1 VFKPNKFGQT
11 QYSSFSK
18 PSRPI
23 GSYAGVG
30 GKKYGYRTPGHGTNW
45 GTSFS
50 GGTGVYNKKRGLSKK
65 ALGLGVAAGFV
76 GGAALGAAGTM
87 ATYSVYHRYHEFQR
101 MMYMNNPLQYGG
113 VWDDNYFSNY
123 YSRNLCRFGC
133 PPNSHC
139 EWGFC
144 ECDVGFVK
152 TYGTCQTLGTKA
164 TPRLSSFMP
173 ENLACGVGEVAHNS
187 TAHQVNAT
195 SYCALQDIN
204 MVCNANL
211 STTEGMG
218 RCECRKDMKWNNEAK
233 ECQIFMDVDCST
245 ITYETPPSSAVLSAV
260 EKAKAELASI
270 ASNLTQ
276 ETLERTQTK
285 EESLANS
292 LLKQIDPKTSTADQ
306 IKEAFCR
313 DIDAFSFEFQEV
325 KDERP
330 SLLCMKVPDTA
341 CAVGYDSS
349 KCSGGWSLVLPEGQ
363 RKFRYWSSDWGYRN
377 DMDVVGV
384 RAGCTFTGFSGS
396 AFNGNSVM
404 VRAEQWDHWVVFSRE
419 AQYQHIDE
427 DIESLTCHCI
437 QAT

>member
-1 VFKPNKFGQT
+1 
-11 QYSSFSK
+11 
-18 PSRPI
+18 
-23 GSYAGVG
+23 
-30 GKKYGYRTPGHGTNW
+30 
-45 GTSFS
+45 
-50 GGTGVYNKKRGLSKK
+50 
-65 ALGLGVAAGFV
+65 
-76 GGAALGAAGTM
+76 
-87 ATYSVYHRYHEFQR
+87 
-101 MMYMNNPLQYGG
+101 
-113 VWDDNYFSNY
+113 
-123 YSRNLCRFGC
+123 
-133 PPNSHC
+133 
-139 EWGFC
+139 
-144 ECDVGFVK
+144 
-152 TYGTCQTLGTKA
+152 
-164 TPRLSSFMP
+164 
-173 ENLACGVGEVAHNS
+173 
-187 TAHQVNAT
+187 
-195 SYCALQDIN
+195 
-204 MVCNANL
+204 
-211 STTEGMG
+211 
-218 RCECRKDMKWNNEAK
+218 
-233 ECQIFMDVDCST
+233 MDVDCST

>member
-50 GGTGVYNKKRGLSKK
+50 GGTGVYNKKKKRGMSKK

-101 MMYMNNPLQYGG
+101 MMYMNNPAQYGG

-173 ENLACGVGEVAHNS
+173 ENLACG
-187 TAHQVNAT
+187 AHQANVS

-260 EKAKAELASI
+260 EKAKAELPSI

>member
-1 VFKPNKFGQT
+1 
-11 QYSSFSK
+11 
-18 PSRPI
+18 
-23 GSYAGVG
+23 
-30 GKKYGYRTPGHGTNW
+30 
-45 GTSFS
+45 
-50 GGTGVYNKKRGLSKK
+50 
-65 ALGLGVAAGFV
+65 
-76 GGAALGAAGTM
+76 
-87 ATYSVYHRYHEFQR
+87 
-101 MMYMNNPLQYGG
+101 MMFMNNPLQYGG
-113 VWDDNYFSNY
+113 VWDNNYFSNY

-144 ECDVGFVK
+144 ECNVGFVK
-152 TYGTCQTLGTKA
+152 SYGTCHTMGTRA
-164 TPRLSSFMP
+164 TPRLSSFVP
-173 ENLACGVGEVAHNS
+173 DLLRCSVEDAAYNS
-187 TAHQVNAT
+187 TAQQVNAT
-195 SYCALQDIN
+195 SYCATQDIN
-204 MVCNANL
+204 LVCNENIN
-211 STTEGMG
+211 STMTMAVPMG

-260 EKAKAELASI
+260 EKATAELASI

-292 LLKQIDPKTSTADQ
+292 LLKQIDPKNSTANE

-313 DIDAFSFEFQEV
+313 DIDAFSFEFQEA

-341 CAVGYDSS
+341 CAVAYDSS
-349 KCSGGWSLVLPEGQ
+349 RCSGGWSLVLPEGQ
-363 RKFRYWSSDWGYRN
+363 RQFRYWSSDWGYRN

-384 RAGCTFTGFSGS
+384 RAGCIFTGFSGS
-396 AFNGNSVM
+396 AFNGNSV
-404 VRAEQWDHWVVFSRE
+404 VVSAEQWDRWVVFSRE

-427 DIESLTCHCI
+427 DIE
-437 QAT
+437 